1 MLSLQVPHARKYRQ
15 WKLARVT
22 QGKMAHKEVGTT
34 AEGFHSVWLKRQANE
49 DGLGS
54 STYSGSVQ
62 SAFWQADGIGDKYN
76 GRQHPGGYT
85 GAIVRDHR
93 GLEFC
98 ILEEFEVDS

>member
-1 MLSLQVPHARKYRQ
+1 MKMGWGHPRIRDQFRAHF
-15 WKLARVT
+15 
-22 QGKMAHKEVGTT
+22 GK
-34 AEGFHSVWLKRQANE
+34 
-49 DGLGS
+49 
-54 STYSGSVQ
+54 
-62 SAFWQADGIGDKYN
+62 ADGIGDKYN

>member
-1 MLSLQVPHARKYRQ
+1 
-15 WKLARVT
+15 
-22 QGKMAHKEVGTT
+22 MAHKEVGTT

-85 GAIVRDHR
+85 CAYTITGEKKIWSCYATYRFAIVRDHR